1 MNGPEFKLLRRS
13 LFLSGRQVAARL
25 GIKSDRT
32 IRYWE
37 AGRAAVP
44 ADASACLLGIDAAIE
59 RVVAGALRLAGN
71 SRNGLA
77 LLTYLDDDC
86 VPTDVADDGGLPPGP
101 GLSDLHQAMTAR
113 LWRAL
118 VAHNVDKVRIV
129 YFDRAAFE
137 RWRLAEHLDETPAT
151 RAQWA
156 ARSVE

>member
-13 LFLSGRQVAARL
+13 LFLSGRQVAQRL

-37 AGRAAVP
+37 AGRAPVP
-44 ADASACLLGIDAAIE
+44 ADAAAYLLGIDAAIE
-59 RVVAGALRLAGN
+59 RVVDSALRLAGN
-71 SRNGLA
+71 SRDGLA
-77 LLTYLDDDC
+77 LLTFVEDDD
-86 VPTDVADDGGLPPGP
+86 VPADVADDSGLPAGP

-118 VAHNVDKVRIV
+118 ATAGVENVLIV
-129 YFDRAAFE
+129 YFDRDAFE

-156 ARSVE
+156 AGQAD